1 MIRRALKLRLSIE
14 TFIQHWDSSDLSHLR
29 PTSIEWRQLEYLT
42 ELLFPFYLLT
52 SCLSENSGPTVHK
65 VYDIYNNLF
74 DHLDTSI
81 DRLSRKR
88 APWKQQIRDGL
99 LDAHQKLRK
108 YYKRT
113 YEAEGYIY
121 AIATILD
128 PMSKLEKFKKAARV
142 DEDVNWHDKYRRVFE
157 NVFDFYRYHNPD
169 IEVQSVVSGS
179 LSSLDR
185 AIFHIS
191 KRRKRSPSLSTYE
204 ELKTYLD
211 IEGMFLVMHSKP
223 Y

>member
-42 ELLFPFYLLT
+42 ELLFPFYLFT
-52 SCLSENSGPTVHK
+52 SCLSENNGPTVHK

-74 DHLDTSI
+74 DHLNTSI

-99 LDAHQKLRK
+99 HDAHQKLRK

-113 YEAEGYIY
+113 YQTEGYIY
-121 AIATILD
+121 AIAAILD
-128 PMSKLEKFKKAARV
+128 PMSKLEKFKKAAWV

-157 NVFDFYRYHNPD
+157 NVFDFYRNHNPD

-179 LSSLDR
+179 LSGLDR
-185 AIFHIS
+185 AFFHIS

-204 ELKTYLD
+204 ELKTYRD
-211 IEGMFLVMHSKP
+211 IEGMFLVMHSNP